1 MKLTR
6 RQLNRIIAESLGTEP
21 VMEIKGLPKI
31 LNFGKMRKD
40 LFALKDDID
49 NQELLDKAQAHLDD
63 LQLKVDGGER
73 KFLKGRYREA
83 VTLLQA
89 FKAIMNP
96 SSPPTPAEVEKV
108 IEKVPD
114 EKPDTQP
121 VTPPDWNPD
130 PDPKVGWEYQNR
142 DCVWFTRKKGTEKE
156 YKLGHASGKP
166 LERGGKFLGSIV
178 KLNKAYPDLVKGC
191 DPLLKKPTPKP
202 GKKESS
208 WPENAMNLIK
218 TTKIPGDYAGI
229 PEWKNMF
236 QGACSNY
243 LDTNGLSLKQ
253 FYQGM
258 EPRDRVFTGVF
269 EWLALEERQGGTAGR
284 ETAEALI
291 DEVNEMSKE
300 VSGKTKG
307 LNNHDPDYNPLAA
320 GQKQKAV
327 AESLSR
333 GALYRRRYYGRY

>member
-6 RQLNRIIAESLGTEP
+6 RQLNRIITESLEMQQ
-21 VMEIKGLPKI
+21 VSEIKGIPKI

-40 LFALKDDID
+40 LFNLKKDID
-49 NQELLDKAQAHLDD
+49 NQELLDKAQAHLDA
-63 LQLKVDGGER
+63 LKLKVDAGEG
-73 KFLKGRYREA
+73 KFAKGRYREA

-89 FKAIMNP
+89 FEAVMNA
-96 SSPPTPAEVEKV
+96 PTPEKIEKV
-108 IEKVPD
+108 INKVPD
-114 EKPDTQP
+114 TEPIKKPDP
-121 VTPPDWNPD
+121 EPKPWNPD

-142 DCVWFTRKKGTEKE
+142 DCIWYTRKKGTEKE

-166 LERGGKFLGSIV
+166 LEKGGKFLGSIV
-178 KLNKAYPDLVKGC
+178 KLNKAYPDLVKDC
-191 DPLLKKPTPKP
+191 DATVDPPKPKP

-208 WPENAMNLIK
+208 WPDNAMNLIK

-243 LDTNGLSLKQ
+243 LDTNGLSLRE

-269 EWLALEERQGGTAGR
+269 EWLALEERQGGTVGR

-320 GQKQKAV
+320 NQAN
-327 AESLSR
+327 ESLSR
-333 GALYRRRYYGRY
+333 GSLYRRRYYGRY